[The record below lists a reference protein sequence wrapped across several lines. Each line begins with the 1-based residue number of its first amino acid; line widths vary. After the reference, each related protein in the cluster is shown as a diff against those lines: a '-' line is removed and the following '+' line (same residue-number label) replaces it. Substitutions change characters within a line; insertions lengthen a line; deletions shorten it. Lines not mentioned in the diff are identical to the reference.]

1 MFTGNLDFLEA
12 NRECYTCDISR
23 LAETEDRACFSGVGV
38 MMRALNFQ
46 QSGLGLNPG
55 LALYGVWIQCTGSL
69 SYSEGSFTHTLVL
82 LPYHNTTLIL
92 ISFGLTLT
100 WSVLNNSVIY
110 LVVIVVIV
118 IIIITFLCGF
128 TCTFILTPNDK
139 L

>member
-1 MFTGNLDFLEA
+1 MFTGNLEFLQA
-12 NRECYTCDISR
+12 NSEWYICDISH
-23 LAETEDRACFSGVGV
+23 LAEMEDRACFSGVGV

-46 QSGLGLNPG
+46 QGGLGLNPG

-100 WSVLNNSVIY
+100 WSVLNISVIY

-118 IIIITFLCGF
+118 IIIITFPCGF
-128 TCTFILTPNDK
+128 TCTFILTPSDK